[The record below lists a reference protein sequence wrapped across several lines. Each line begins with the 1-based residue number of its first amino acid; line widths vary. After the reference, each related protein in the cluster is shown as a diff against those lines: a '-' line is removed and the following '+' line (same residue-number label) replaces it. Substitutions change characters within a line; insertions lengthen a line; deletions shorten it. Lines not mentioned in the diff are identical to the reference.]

1 MYVRFYVVDSSLQMT
16 PHKVRCRQIRQ
27 SWQPLDLIKSWKDA
41 FTKLTA
47 AMFPSMHA
55 ICFGPFCFIGTF
67 DPVSCFCFTPNKWFF
82 FCEGSWPLCSLPNFV
97 RKLCHVC
104 ATDSGFH
111 ITFHSKSAFFHHTP
125 LCHDSA
131 QCNAMNAHD
140 KLMLIPVLPTHSS
153 TNYKASKYV
162 SLPHHI
168 LYKKSNLMESCSC
181 ADLCYSITKE

>member
-1 MYVRFYVVDSSLQMT
+1 MLLPSSLLLCFLACI
-16 PHKVRCRQIRQ
+16 PFVLVLFVSLEH
-27 SWQPLDLIKSWKDA
+27 LIL
-41 FTKLTA
+41 F
-47 AMFPSMHA
+47 HA
-55 ICFGPFCFIGTF
+55 SVLPPRN
-67 DPVSCFCFTPNKWFF
+67 DF

-131 QCNAMNAHD
+131 QCNAMNAHG